1 MEKVPN
7 SEGLLNNVNQILTEE
22 GSEDTNQ
29 YTDSLDILEKLIL
42 PGLKNSKNTMSSL
55 YKYTPPQKGGI
66 LGKFKGMILIRLRN
80 IVLNVVEAE
89 SMKQH
94 KFNELTYKA
103 IEELT
108 AELKKGN

>member
-1 MEKVPN
+1 MEKLP
-7 SEGLLNNVNQILTEE
+7 SSTEILNNVNEVLANE
-22 GSEDTNQ
+22 GADTSNQ

-66 LGKFKGMILIRLRN
+66 LGKFKGMVLIRLRN
-80 IVLNVVEAE
+80 IILNVVEGE

-103 IEELT
+103 IEELV
-108 AELKKGN
+108 AEVKN